1 MTLPIADWQA
11 ALDRMETSL
20 RRTVEALDEYHA
32 KWADAL
38 SAPAPRALLPVGDV
52 GRTEDRLNAWDE
64 RLRAAAELAESV
76 GKQLDEREAAV
87 GRWRAVFAEWERVI
101 QRGVSAA

>member
-11 ALDRMETSL
+11 ALDRMDAAL

-32 KWADAL
+32 RWSDAL
-38 SAPAPRALLPVGDV
+38 ASPAPRALLPVGDV

-64 RLRAAAELAESV
+64 RLKAAAELAESAS
-76 GKQLDEREAAV
+76 KQLDEREAAV
-87 GRWRAVFAEWERVI
+87 GRWRALFEQWQEVI
-101 QRGVSAA
+101 QRPS